1 MTTQRGFTLI
11 ELLVTVAVAAI
22 LISVATPFF
31 RDTIISSRLNTTALE
46 LADALA
52 LARSESITR
61 NRSITFCR
69 ASSADSKVCADGNQ
83 DDLWK
88 HWLIKQ
94 NARSTVADEADVISR
109 GRISSLMSNI
119 QVTTAGI
126 TNNTLRF
133 NTDGLVRGGS
143 TLLSAAKIIVCAPS
157 LTTNAARIIN
167 IGAAGHIAIDKEDQC
182 E

>member
-1 MTTQRGFTLI
+1 MTAQRGFTLI
-11 ELLVTVAVAAI
+11 ELLVTVAVASI
-22 LISVATPFF
+22 LISVAIPFF
-31 RDTIISSRLNTTALE
+31 HDTIINSRLNTTALE

-61 NRSITFCR
+61 NHSITFCR
-69 ASSADSKVCADGNQ
+69 SNSADSKLCANGNQ

-94 NARSTVADEADVISR
+94 NASSTNEDDVISR
-109 GRISSLMSNI
+109 GNVSALMSSI
-119 QVTTAGI
+119 KVSSTGLTQHV
-126 TNNTLRF
+126 LSF
-133 NTDGLVRGGS
+133 NTDGLVRSGS
-143 TLLSAAKIIVCAPS
+143 SLISDVKIIVCAPS

-167 IGAAGHIAIDKEDQC
+167 IGAAGHIAIDKKDQC